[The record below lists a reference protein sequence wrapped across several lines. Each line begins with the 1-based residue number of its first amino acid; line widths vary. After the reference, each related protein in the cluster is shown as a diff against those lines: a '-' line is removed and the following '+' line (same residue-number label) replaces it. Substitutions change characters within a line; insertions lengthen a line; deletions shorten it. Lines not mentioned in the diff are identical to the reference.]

1 MVETGDQPGQMSE
14 IAGLAASLADRILEK
29 HAAGSTIPPDLFRML
44 VRAARVLHDGGVPWP
59 PSVDF
64 LIMEVGRRVEEAE
77 AGGGDITSHL
87 AQVLDR
93 TRQPNE

>member
-1 MVETGDQPGQMSE
+1 MTE
-14 IAGLAASLADRILEK
+14 IAGLASSLADRILEK
-29 HAAGSTIPPDLFRML
+29 HAAGTTIPPDLFRML
-44 VRAARVLHDGGVPWP
+44 VRAARVLHDGGIPWP

-77 AGGGDITSHL
+77 AQGGDINAHL

-93 TRQPNE
+93 AKQPSE